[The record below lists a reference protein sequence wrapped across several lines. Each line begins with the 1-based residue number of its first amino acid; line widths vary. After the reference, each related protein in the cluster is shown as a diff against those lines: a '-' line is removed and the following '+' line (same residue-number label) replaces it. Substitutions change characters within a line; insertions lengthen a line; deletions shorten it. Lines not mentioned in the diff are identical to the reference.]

1 MPNPIVQRLRDAH
14 AYQGHLAD
22 KGDVPE
28 PDLYDLV
35 RVQLRVE
42 EIVLGRPNLVQDD
55 FPLNPAPV
63 NIKAALSEQARFA
76 RERGANTAE
85 LDELDAC
92 HRRIEEILET
102 RTGAPIP

>member
-28 PDLYDLV
+28 PDLYDLA

-42 EIVLGRPNLVQDD
+42 EIVLGRPDLVQDD

-63 NIKAALSEQARFA
+63 NIKAALSEQVRFA

-92 HRRIEEILET
+92 HRRIEEVLET